1 MKRYFYLLP
10 LSLSLSACVQW
21 PMGWERG
28 VNDDNRPA
36 SQPGIQQSEIAD
48 APVQETHAL
57 VAEPQAAS
65 PEYNWLDYYLTGERL
80 SQEER
85 SARLLALESL
95 LAIPQDSIPVWK
107 VHLQRATLLA
117 ALPSGPDNWRK
128 AMLLID
134 TIPESEDGVP
144 GDYVRWLKS
153 ELKFRLDGISSSS
166 QLRRENARLERQ
178 VDQLRK
184 KIEALTNIEQNLT
197 EKKETQDQY

>member
-1 MKRYFYLLP
+1 MKRYFYLIP

-21 PMGWERG
+21 PMDWERG
-28 VNDDNRPA
+28 GKVDNRPA
-36 SQPGIQQSEIAD
+36 SQPGIQQLEIVDASVQEAD
-48 APVQETHAL
+48 AV
-57 VAEPQAAS
+57 VAESQEAS
-65 PEYNWLDYYLTGERL
+65 PEYNWLDYYLTGEHL

-95 LAIPQDSIPVWK
+95 LVIPQDSIPVWK

-117 ALPSGPDNWRK
+117 ALPGGPDNWRK

-134 TIPESEDGVP
+134 TMPESEDAVP
-144 GDYVRWLKS
+144 NDYVRWLKS
-153 ELKFRLDGISSSS
+153 ELKFRLDGISSTS